1 MNLTIVIYLVLFCVV
16 LIYKLWPRKRT
27 GFVVEQDVEDLTTNV
42 LANIDGDDLVE
53 EEEEREFFDPKR
65 NKGRFLAKVV
75 VFAKAKFGKTSR
87 TEANRLMV
95 RKFLYDLMCE
105 RGMRNAHIAQH
116 LDVCVALFFVPS
128 NAQIKAEQVASTRE
142 AVSRSILASAS
153 WESFYGLFGAK
164 RDDSQE

>member
-1 MNLTIVIYLVLFCVV
+1 MDLNIICWFIFCAI
-16 LIYKLWPRKRT
+16 LIYKLWPRKRQ
-27 GFVVEQDVEDLTTNV
+27 GFVVEQDVEDLSTNV

-53 EEEEREFFDPKR
+53 EEDELEFFDAKR

-75 VFAKAKFGKTSR
+75 VFAKAKFGKCTRS
-87 TEANRLMV
+87 EANRLMV
-95 RKFLYDLMCE
+95 RKFLFDLMVE

-116 LDVCVALFFVPS
+116 LDICVALFFVPS
-128 NAQIKAEQVASTRE
+128 NAQIKAEQIASTRE

-164 RDDSQE
+164 EDNSQE